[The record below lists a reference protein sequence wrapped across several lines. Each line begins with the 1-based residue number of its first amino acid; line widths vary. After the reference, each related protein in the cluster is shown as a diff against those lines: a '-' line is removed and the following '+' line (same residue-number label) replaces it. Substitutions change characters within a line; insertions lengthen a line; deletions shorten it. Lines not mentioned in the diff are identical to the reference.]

1 MTAAGSAYLGIDLGT
16 SGLKLTLVDEAG
28 SVVAEAE
35 AAYDVHASQPGHAE
49 TEPSEWE
56 AALRGAS
63 RVLSQRLDTLDAGI
77 SLRAIG
83 VTGQMHGVV
92 LVDAAGEP
100 VRPAILWPDQRAVTC
115 LETWAGLGVD
125 ARSRLGN
132 PIVAGMAG
140 PVLSWLHE
148 FEPES
153 MAATALVRSPK
164 DWVRSL
170 LTGDRVTERTDA
182 SATLLWDTV
191 ADDWS
196 TEALK
201 LSAVSR
207 GQLPLMVGSDEVVG
221 RASLQEDAGFS
232 RWAGTEGVP
241 VVAGGA
247 DIACALTAL
256 KQAQPDAQWRDAL
269 IVNVGTGIQILRP
282 DVARPSPRPAATHL
296 AATHLAVPHL
306 AATHLYGD
314 PDRGWYQMVAIQNGG
329 FALSWVQQLLGLTW
343 DDFVAAAASAPP
355 GSAGAAFVPFLTGE
369 RGLVASPGSTAGWS
383 GLTPSVG
390 RAELARS
397 AFEGFAFTV
406 RRGMEAFHDH
416 QGPVVLCGGGV
427 REPWVRQ
434 LLADVLGRTLTYV
447 PLRSASA
454 VGAAVLAARGVGAHL
469 PVVADVV
476 DVEPSGLPMP
486 QEAYTRWLTAVERSD
501 PGR

>member
-1 MTAAGSAYLGIDLGT
+1 MTAVGSAYLGIDLGT
-16 SGLKLTLVDEAG
+16 SGLKLTLVDAAG
-28 SVVAEAE
+28 SVVAGAE
-35 AAYDVHASQPGHAE
+35 ASYDVHSPQLGHAE
-49 TEPSEWE
+49 TDPSHWE
-56 AALRGAS
+56 AALRCAG
-63 RVLSQRLDTLDAGI
+63 RVLAQRLGALDAGI
-77 SLRAIG
+77 SLPAVG

-100 VRPAILWPDQRAVTC
+100 VRPAILWPDQRAVSC

-140 PVLSWLHE
+140 PILSWLHE

-153 MAATALVRSPK
+153 MAAAVLVRSPK

-170 LTGDRVTERTDA
+170 LTGDRVTERSDA

-191 ADDWS
+191 TDDWS
-196 TEALK
+196 PEALK
-201 LSAVSR
+201 LSAICPE
-207 GQLPLMVGSDEVVG
+207 QLPVMVGSDEVVG
-221 RASLQEDAGFS
+221 RTSLVEVTGLS
-232 RWAGTEGVP
+232 RWAGREGMS

-247 DIACALTAL
+247 DIACAVTAL
-256 KQAQPDAQWRDAL
+256 KQAQPGARWGDAL

-282 DVARPSPRPAATHL
+282 DVAPSPRPAATHL
-296 AATHLAVPHL
+296 AVP
-306 AATHLYGD
+306 HLYGD
-314 PDRGWYQMVAIQNGG
+314 TDGGWYEMVAIQNGG

-343 DDFVAAAASAPP
+343 DDFVAAAAGSAQP
-355 GSAGAAFVPFLTGE
+355 GSAGAVFVPFLTGE
-369 RGLVASPGSTAGWS
+369 RGFVASPGSTAGWS
-383 GLTPSVG
+383 GLTPAVG

-406 RRGMEAFHDH
+406 RRGMETFDDH
-416 QGPVVLCGGGV
+416 KGPVMLCGGGV

-476 DVEPSGLPMP
+476 DVEPSGRPMP
-486 QEAYTRWLTAVERSD
+486 QEAYTHWRTAVERD
-501 PGR
+501 GPGVET

>member
-1 MTAAGSAYLGIDLGT
+1 MTAVGSAYLGIDLGT
-16 SGLKLTLVDEAG
+16 SGLKLTLVDAAG
-28 SVVAEAE
+28 SVVAGAE
-35 AAYDVHASQPGHAE
+35 AAYDVRSPQPGHAE
-49 TEPSEWE
+49 TDPADWR
-56 AALRGAS
+56 AALSGAAWM
-63 RVLSQRLDTLDAGI
+63 LSQRLDALAAGVA
-77 SLRAIG
+77 LRAIG

-92 LVDAAGEP
+92 LVDAVGEP
-100 VRPAILWPDQRAVTC
+100 VRPAILWPDQRAVSC

-140 PVLSWLHE
+140 PMLSWLHE

-153 MAATALVRSPK
+153 MAAAALVRSPK

-170 LTGDRVTERTDA
+170 LTGDRVTERSDA

-196 TEALK
+196 PEALK

-207 GQLPLMVGSDEVVG
+207 EQLPVIVGSDEVVG
-221 RASLQEDAGFS
+221 QTSLLEDDGPL
-232 RWAGTEGVP
+232 RWAGTDGVL

-247 DIACALTAL
+247 DIACALTAV
-256 KQAQPDAQWRDAL
+256 KQAQPGAQLRDAL

-282 DVARPSPRPAATHL
+282 DGARPSP
-296 AATHLAVPHL
+296 HLAVPHL
-306 AATHLYGD
+306 AVPHLAVPHLYGD
-314 PDRGWYQMVAIQNGG
+314 TDGGWYEMVAVQNGG

-343 DDFVAAAASAPP
+343 DDFVAAAGSAQP
-355 GSAGAAFVPFLTGE
+355 GSAGAVFVPFLTGE
-369 RGLVASPGSTAGWS
+369 RGLVASPGSSAGWS
-383 GLTPSVG
+383 GLTPAVG

-406 RRGMEAFHDH
+406 RRGMDACDDRK
-416 QGPVVLCGGGV
+416 GPVMLCGGGV

-454 VGAAVLAARGVGAHL
+454 VGAAVLAARGVGGHL

-476 DVEPSGLPMP
+476 DVEPSGRPMP
-486 QEAYTRWLTAVERSD
+486 QDAYARWRTAVERDD

>member
-1 MTAAGSAYLGIDLGT
+1 VTAAGSAYLGIDLGT
-16 SGLKLTLVDEAG
+16 SGLKLTLVDEEG

-35 AAYDVHASQPGHAE
+35 SSYDVHAPQSGHAE
-49 TEPSEWE
+49 TAPSEWE
-56 AALRGAS
+56 AALCRAGQ
-63 RVLSQRLDTLDAGI
+63 VLSQRLHTLDAGI
-77 SLRAIG
+77 SLRAVG

-92 LVDAAGEP
+92 LVDAAAEP
-100 VRPAILWPDQRAVTC
+100 VRPAILWPDQRAVSC
-115 LETWAGLGVD
+115 LETWTGLEVD

-140 PVLSWLHE
+140 PMLSWLHE
-148 FEPES
+148 FEPAS

-196 TEALK
+196 PEALK
-201 LSAVSR
+201 LSAVR
-207 GQLPLMVGSDEVVG
+207 PEQLPVIVGSDQVVG
-221 RASLQEDAGFS
+221 HTSLLADAGPLH
-232 RWAGTEGVP
+232 WAGAEGVP

-256 KQAQPDAQWRDAL
+256 KRAQSGVRWRDAL
-269 IVNVGTGIQILRP
+269 VVNVGTGIQILRP
-282 DVARPSPRPAATHL
+282 DVVRPSPRPAVP
-296 AATHLAVPHL
+296 HLAVPHL
-306 AATHLYGD
+306 AVPHLAVPHLYGD
-314 PDRGWYQMVAIQNGG
+314 TDGGWYEMVAIQNGG
-329 FALSWVQQLLGLTW
+329 FALSWVRQLLGLTW

-369 RGLVASPGSTAGWS
+369 RGLVASPGSMAGWS

-416 QGPVVLCGGGV
+416 QGPVILCGGGV

-434 LLADVLGRTLTYV
+434 LLADVLGRTTTYV

-454 VGAAVLAARGVGAHL
+454 VGAAVLAARGVGTHL

-476 DVEPSGLPMP
+476 DVEPSGLAMP
-486 QEAYTRWLTAVERSD
+486 EEAYTRWRTAVQRND